1 MAHPQGRV
9 YLVGAGLGG
18 LAYLTIQAQRLIA
31 QADVLIYDAL
41 VNEELLSIAPSRC
54 QTIWVGKRGGQPST
68 PQGEI
73 NRLLVEQC
81 QAGNQIIRL
90 KSGDPFIFGRVSA
103 EIQALRAAGC
113 EFEVIPGLSSALAAP
128 LLAGIPLTDPV
139 LGRSFAV
146 LTAHEP
152 DDLDW
157 SILAGMET
165 LVILMGGRNLP
176 EIIHQLQKHDRAID
190 TPIAVIRW
198 AGTSQQQVWT
208 GNLGNI
214 RSQLPPTISPA
225 VIIIGEVVKL
235 REYLSPA
242 STTALPS
249 PGSSKDLCRE
259 LSEDLANRNLPKTDL
274 SVTNLSSTKS
284 STKSITNLPSND
296 LPSIQLT
303 ETINPPPLPLAGKT
317 ILVTR
322 AANQASEFS
331 ELLQQQGAEVLE
343 MPTLEIVPPSSWQ
356 ALDKAIEQLATF
368 DWLVLTSANAVN
380 YFCQRL
386 VESSQDLRSLAAL
399 KIAVVGTKTALSL
412 EKWGIKADFI
422 PPEFVADALL
432 ANFPVALQS
441 LKILFPRVETGGRE
455 ILVREMTKA
464 GAIVHEV
471 AAYESRCP
479 TQIPPTVYLALTT
492 DQIDLITFTS
502 SKTVEY
508 FWQILQWGGV
518 ISNMMEKAETSI
530 DKFSEKVLIAAI
542 GPQTAKSCQSILGRV
557 DIEAQEYTLEGLA
570 KAIINSQSG

>member
-1 MAHPQGRV
+1 MAHPQGKV

-18 LAYLTIQAQRLIA
+18 LAYLTIQAQKLIS

-41 VNEELLSIAPSRC
+41 VDEELLSIVPSPC

-73 NRLLVEQC
+73 NHLLVQQC
-81 QAGNQIIRL
+81 QAGNQVVRL

-103 EIQALRAAGC
+103 EIQALQTAGC

-139 LGRSFAV
+139 LSRSFTV

-152 DDLDW
+152 GNLDW

-165 LVILMGGRNLP
+165 LVILMGGQNLP
-176 EIIHQLQKHDRAID
+176 EIIHQLQKHDRAMD
-190 TPIAVIRW
+190 TPIAIIRW

-208 GNLGNI
+208 GNLENI

-225 VIIIGEVVKL
+225 VIVIGEVVRL
-235 REYLSPA
+235 REYLHPE
-242 STTALPS
+242 TIT
-249 PGSSKDLCRE
+249 DLE
-259 LSEDLANRNLPKTDL
+259 NPDLSRDLGRDLSGDLLDKNLPKTDL
-274 SVTNLSSTKS
+274 SDTNLSII
-284 STKSITNLPSND
+284 KSITNLSIND
-296 LPSIQLT
+296 LPSTQLT
-303 ETINPPPLPLAGKT
+303 EAMHQPPLPLAGKT

-343 MPTLEIVPPSSWQ
+343 MPTIEIVPPSSWQ
-356 ALDKAIEQLATF
+356 ALDEAIEHLATF
-368 DWLVLTSANAVN
+368 DWLLLTSANAVN

-386 VESSQDLRSLAAL
+386 LESGQDLRSLATL

-412 EKWGIKADFI
+412 ETWGIKADFI
-422 PPEFVADALL
+422 PPEFIADALL
-432 ANFPVALQS
+432 ANFPVALKN

-464 GAIVHEV
+464 GAIVQEV
-471 AAYESRCP
+471 AAYESLCP
-479 TQIPPTVYLALTT
+479 TQIPPPIYLALTT
-492 DQIDLITFTS
+492 DQIDIITFTS

-508 FWQILQWGGV
+508 FWQILQRGGV
-518 ISNMMEKAETSI
+518 ISNMIGKVEFSI
-530 DKFSEKVLIAAI
+530 NNFLEKVLIAAI
-542 GPQTAKSCQSILGRV
+542 GPQTAKSCKSILGRV

-570 KAIINSQSG
+570 KAIINSRSG